1 MTVIII
7 IMYLQQLCIQIKK
20 FSRNVQMNNNINKG
34 ILLLLFTI

>member
-20 FSRNVQMNNNINKG
+20 FSRNVQMNNNKG